1 LDCLA
6 NGISVQFRSNSMN
19 RRFIAP
25 FLAVDVTGSRAGDGY
40 SAGSRAPS
48 GNDTD
53 AGFPTGVGPAA
64 DAPSAGGGGTVTS
77 QSVDP
82 GCPPNRSAQRLS

>member
-1 LDCLA
+1 
-6 NGISVQFRSNSMN
+6 MN

-48 GNDTD
+48 ANDAD
-53 AGFPTGVGPAA
+53 AGFPTGMDRRPMRPRPAVA
-64 DAPSAGGGGTVTS
+64 APSPANPSILAAHRT
-77 QSVDP
+77 DP
-82 GCPPNRSAQRLS
+82 RSG